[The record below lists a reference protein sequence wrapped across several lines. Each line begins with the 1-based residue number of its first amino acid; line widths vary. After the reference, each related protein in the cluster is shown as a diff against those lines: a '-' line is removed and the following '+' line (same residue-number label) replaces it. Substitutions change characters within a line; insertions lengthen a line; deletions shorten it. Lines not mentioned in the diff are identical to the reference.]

1 MTLDV
6 ALLGDHTLVDPDGN
20 EHRFGD
26 RWSERRALVMFLRH
40 FG

>member
-1 MTLDV
+1 MSIEVSRL
-6 ALLGDHTLVDPDGN
+6 ADHVLVDSDGE

-26 RWSERRALVMFLRH
+26 RWSERRSLVLFLRH

>member
-1 MTLDV
+1 MSFDV
-6 ALLGDHTLVDPDGN
+6 TALADHILIDPDGN

-26 RWSERRALVMFLRH
+26 RWSERPALILFLRH